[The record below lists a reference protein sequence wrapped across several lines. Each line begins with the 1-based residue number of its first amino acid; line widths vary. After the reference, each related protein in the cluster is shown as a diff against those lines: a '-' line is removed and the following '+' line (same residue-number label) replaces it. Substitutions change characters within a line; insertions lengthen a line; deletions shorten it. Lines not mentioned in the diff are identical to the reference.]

1 MIILLTTVC
10 QPDNGARV
18 WQGALAVLCPEAGP
32 SRKDLSWQNYLP
44 TRDLPPRVLPGTTAR
59 VGRGER
65 ATGSAGATVES
76 RGSRLAVAWH
86 RSNRQRGAILDGAPS
101 HAL

>member
-1 MIILLTTVC
+1 
-10 QPDNGARV
+10 
-18 WQGALAVLCPEAGP
+18 
-32 SRKDLSWQNYLP
+32 
-44 TRDLPPRVLPGTTAR
+44 